1 MGYRS
6 RVLAVVQAGGQ
17 GSRMDVL
24 TRERAK
30 PALPFA
36 GAYRLVDFVMSS
48 LSHSGIGDVWLSVQ
62 YQAASLDPHLSG
74 GRPWDLDRTHGGFRR
89 VVPEQGT
96 GGGVEEGFSHGNADD
111 LLHLRDDIER
121 FDGEVVL
128 VLSADHVFALDLTG
142 VVEAHLA
149 SGADCTVV
157 TAEVNRTEARHNVVV
172 LSDGDGRVTGVEVK
186 PSSPSATTV
195 AVEILAYRS
204 TALVGAL
211 DELRRT
217 LSDAGELEDG
227 GLGDFGEHLL
237 PHMIR
242 TGHVRTYAIGRY
254 WRDVGRPEAY
264 LAAHR
269 DLIAGRVDAL
279 TDRRNPVLSTSVQR
293 SPGVVHAGA
302 QVEDSVVGLG
312 ADVRGRVVRSVL
324 GPGVV
329 VQGGALVQ
337 DSVLFDDV
345 LVEAGAQ
352 VRTCIVDERVVV
364 GRQAVVGADAPS
376 TNPRDKD
383 ITLVGRDSRIARR
396 SRVAAGAR
404 LEPGTRT

>member
-36 GAYRLVDFVMSS
+36 GAYRLVDFAMSA
-48 LSHSGIGDVWLSVQ
+48 LSHSGISDVWLSVQ

-74 GRPWDLDRTHGGFRR
+74 GRPWDLDRTRGGFRR

-96 GGGVEEGFSHGNADD
+96 GGIEEGFAHGNADD
-111 LLHLRDDIER
+111 LLSMRDDIER
-121 FDGEVVL
+121 VEAEVVL
-128 VLSADHVFALDLTG
+128 VLSADHVFALDLTT

-157 TAEVNRTEARHNVVV
+157 TADVTRTEARHNVVV
-172 LSDGDGRVTGVEVK
+172 LADRDGRVTGVEVK
-186 PSSPSATTV
+186 PSSPSATRV
-195 AVEILAYRS
+195 AVEIFAYRPA
-204 TALVGAL
+204 ALVGAL

-237 PHMIR
+237 PHLVG
-242 TGHVRTYAIGRY
+242 TGDVRAFPIGRY

-269 DLIAGRVDAL
+269 DLIAGRIDAL
-279 TDRRNPVLSTSVQR
+279 ADRENPVLSTMVKR
-293 SPGVVHAGA
+293 APGVVRAGA
-302 QVEDSVVGLG
+302 EVEDSVVGLG

-329 VQGGALVQ
+329 VQAGAVVQ
-337 DSVLFDDV
+337 DSVLFEDV
-345 LVEAGAQ
+345 VVETGAQ
-352 VRTCIVDERVVV
+352 VRTAVVDVDVVV
-364 GRQAVVGADAPS
+364 GRDAVVGADAPS
-376 TNPRDKD
+376 RNPRDKD
-383 ITLVGRDSRIARR
+383 IVLVGRQ
-396 SRVAAGAR
+396 SRVSRGARVPAGAR
-404 LEPGTRT
+404 LEPGTVV